1 MRYTT
6 LQDSFFYY
14 YWQNVSEHFA
24 DFQGKASREE
34 YWMFT
39 LWSAIVT
46 TILSLISFGVLGAIY
61 SILIIIPQ
69 SAINVRRYHDIDM
82 PGWIFFAFMILFLIP
97 FVNIIVL
104 LIHIFFMVQPSKNIL
119 INSNNTSS
127 KSEKDTHTKEET
139 KDIPIDEDKYPNAK
153 RHRRNY

>member
-1 MRYTT
+1 MKYTT

-46 TILSLISFGVLGAIY
+46 TILSLISFGVLGGIY

-69 SAINVRRYHDIDM
+69 SAINVRRYHDIDK
-82 PGWIFFAFMILFLIP
+82 PGWIFFAFMILFFIP

-104 LIHIFFMVQPSKNIL
+104 LIHIFFMVQPSKDSL
-119 INSNNTSS
+119 IKSNNIP
-127 KSEKDTHTKEET
+127 KVEKDTNSEESR
-139 KDIPIDEDKYPNAK
+139 DIPIDKNKHPNAK